1 VVAVS
6 GGEGKTARQ
15 AVCATRSGV
24 GMHVTRREASRCTG
38 PRRHIGGV
46 GGVGAREAN
55 RDGAGMVHEHGAVH
69 VRELGR
75 RSRR

>member
-1 VVAVS
+1 
-6 GGEGKTARQ
+6 
-15 AVCATRSGV
+15 
-24 GMHVTRREASRCTG
+24 MHVTRREASRCTG